1 MYENPV
7 RTDLARNEFVLKG
20 GYADI
25 YSKPGLGVAINKD
38 KILKYCV

>member
-1 MYENPV
+1 MSENPF

-20 GYADI
+20 GYVNI
-25 YSKPGLGVAINKD
+25 YSEPGFGVEINKD